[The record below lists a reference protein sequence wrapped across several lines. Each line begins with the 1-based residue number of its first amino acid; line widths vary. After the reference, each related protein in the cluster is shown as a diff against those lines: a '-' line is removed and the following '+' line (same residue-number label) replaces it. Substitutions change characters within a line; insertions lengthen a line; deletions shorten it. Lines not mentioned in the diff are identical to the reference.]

1 MRLDEL
7 LDELQAHVEVV
18 RSTRDRVNGL
28 LEAVLSVG
36 SDLDLETVLRRI
48 VESAVSLVDA
58 EYGALGVIGDEERLA
73 RFLPVGM
80 DADTILRIGPFPTG
94 RGILGLIIRDPHP
107 LRLHD
112 LSEHPDSFGFPP
124 GHPPMNTFVGV
135 PIRIRDT
142 VFGNLYL
149 TEKRGGTD

>member
-58 EYGALGVIGDEERLA
+58 EYGALGVIG
-73 RFLPVGM
+73 
-80 DADTILRIGPFPTG
+80 
-94 RGILGLIIRDPHP
+94 
-107 LRLHD
+107 
-112 LSEHPDSFGFPP
+112 
-124 GHPPMNTFVGV
+124 
-135 PIRIRDT
+135 
-142 VFGNLYL
+142 
-149 TEKRGGTD
+149 